1 MNTISYQDVENTVIV
16 LRGKHV
22 ILDGDVAILYQVT
35 TKALNQAVSRNVEK
49 FPDGYVFSVTSSEKL
64 ELVTNCDRFN
74 SLKHSTSL
82 PKAFTEKG
90 LYMLATILKSPRAT
104 ETTLSIIETFSQA
117 RELGRIVNKLPQ
129 VPENSL
135 QQKSLIEHAGRIIGD
150 LLIQEESMEV
160 TDTETTFEVNLIGL
174 KIKKT
179 VRKRKKT

>member
-1 MNTISYQDVENTVIV
+1 MNTITYQDVETKVIIV
-16 LRGKHV
+16 RGKPV
-22 ILDGDVAILYQVT
+22 ILDSDVALLYQVT
-35 TKALNQAVSRNVEK
+35 TKALNQAVSRNMDK
-49 FPDGYVFSVTSSEKL
+49 FPEGYVFSITVSEKR

-74 SLKHSTSL
+74 ALKHSTSL

-90 LYMLATILKSPRAT
+90 LYMLATILKSPMAT
-104 ETTLSIIETFSQA
+104 ATTISIIETFTQA

-135 QQKSLIEHAGRIIGD
+135 QQKSLIEHAGKIIGD
-150 LLIQEESMEV
+150 LLIQDDAMEV

-179 VRKRKKT
+179 VRKRKKP